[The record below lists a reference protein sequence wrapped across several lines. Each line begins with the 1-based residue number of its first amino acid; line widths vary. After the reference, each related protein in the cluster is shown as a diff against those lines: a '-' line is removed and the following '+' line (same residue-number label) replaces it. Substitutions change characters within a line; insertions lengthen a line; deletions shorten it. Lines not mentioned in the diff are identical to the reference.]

1 MRKWTGMVMSA
12 AWLLVAA
19 PVHATTAGAIPAA
32 ATVGVPAIPT
42 LRHIDVADGLPS
54 SNINALAFDP
64 DDYLW
69 LATIDGLARYDGV
82 GVQAWRHVPGGASS
96 LPGNYITVLHVDPQ
110 GRIWVAPE
118 GRGLSVLDPDHGGF
132 RHYRKATHRQMGSDD
147 VWAITSHDG
156 DLWFGT
162 FGAGLHRLEGDGT
175 ITRYMPDDDDPR
187 SLPSDIVLSLSVDSD
202 AQLWIGTTR
211 GLARWTGRDFERV
224 ALPGEQPAPM
234 IFSATPV
241 GDSLWVG
248 ARSGPFR
255 RDPDGSWHRP
265 EWASMF
271 EYSNAIYS
279 VLSEPD
285 GELWL
290 ASYRQL
296 WRVVPGAPPVPVPIG
311 TKGPVSP
318 MYQMLRQPNGAMWFP
333 VPGVGLGY
341 LQPDWRRIAQFSPG
355 RDGLSAELDPGI
367 AIAQDGGVW
376 LAGERSQLERL
387 DPDGN
392 VIAVDEAV
400 QRQIEGAR
408 AMSLLE
414 DAAGRPWLG
423 QRRALLRIDPDGGG
437 QGRVRRWGVNDMSD
451 PTLGGPVDL
460 LAQAPDG
467 SVWVSFAGA
476 GLQQRNPDSGEVL
489 QTVLAGPEQGL
500 GVGDTEA
507 IGFDDGGHLWIAG
520 GHGLR
525 RWSTTA
531 RKFVEVPGIDIAD
544 RVFAFDFGAS
554 DELWLQRLSGLEHYR
569 RGNDGWHRIDRVG
582 MDHGIPAVEGAG
594 LRIDGEGRV
603 WLSSLRGLF
612 RWDPAREHVHRFGL
626 PDGLTSQESVKR
638 ALVLSDDGVLAATLA
653 DGGVVMVDTLAPDPP
668 PLQPAL
674 HVDRVEVR
682 RDGQWF
688 ALDRTQPLQLTPK
701 DREMRVQ
708 LRLLSYDDPQANRY
722 FTRLEG
728 YDSDWIAHGASG
740 ERVFAGLPA
749 GDYTLRAR
757 AVDAAGNAAVEQVLR
772 FGVQPP
778 WWRTPWALA
787 GFAGLLA
794 LLAWWAADEYRERLK
809 RRQALQQAEHEHKV
823 AREASLAKTRFLA
836 TLGHE
841 VRTPM
846 TGVLGMSELLL
857 GTGLDPVQRNYTE
870 SIRGAGEHLLR
881 LVNDALDLARLESGR
896 LELAEQALDL
906 RALLDDMVAMMAP
919 LARARGLALVVDIA
933 VDAPKG
939 VRGDPVRLRQILL
952 NLLGNAIKFTE
963 RGSVTLGLPRDE
975 GGGIRL
981 RVADT
986 GPGLNAEQQTRLFRR
1001 FEQGEGE
1008 RTAARYGGS
1017 GLGLAICQELA
1028 AAMGGT
1034 IKVESA
1040 PGAGAC
1046 FDVCLPL
1053 PDAVVVHATVP
1064 AVAPDA
1070 RAPLSL
1076 LLVEDDPIVAEVI
1089 SGLLQAQ
1096 GHRVTHAGHGLTALA
1111 EVATGRF
1118 DAALLDLDLPGMD
1131 GVALARHL
1139 RAQGFEARL
1148 TATTARADAEAE
1160 PQAMAAGFDRFLR
1173 KPVNGAM
1180 LRDLLDNAESARCGS
1195 RPTG

>member
-1 MRKWTGMVMSA
+1 MSA

-19 PVHATTAGAIPAA
+19 PVHATTAGTVPI
-32 ATVGVPAIPT
+32 ATNAEIPAIPT

-54 SNINALAFDP
+54 SNIHGLAFDP
-64 DDYLW
+64 DGYLW

-82 GVQAWRHVPGGASS
+82 GVQVWRHVPGDADS
-96 LPGNYITVLHVDPQ
+96 LPGNYITVMHVDPH
-110 GRIWVAPE
+110 GRVWVAPE
-118 GRGLSVLDPDHGGF
+118 GRGLSVLDPDHDGF
-132 RHYRKATHRQMGSDD
+132 RHYRKASHPQMGSDD
-147 VWAITSHDG
+147 VWAIASHDG
-156 DLWFGT
+156 ALWFGT
-162 FGAGLHRLEGDGT
+162 FGGGLHRLDADGT
-175 ITRYMPDDDDPR
+175 ITRYMPRDDDPR
-187 SLPSDIVLSLSVDSD
+187 SLPSDTVLSLSVDND
-202 AQLWIGTTR
+202 QRLWIGTTR

-224 ALPGEQPAPM
+224 ALPGETPAPM
-234 IFSATPV
+234 IYSATPV

-265 EWASMF
+265 DWAAMF
-271 EYSNAIYS
+271 EAPNTLFG
-279 VLSEPD
+279 VLAEPD

-296 WRVVPGAPPVPVPIG
+296 WRVSPGAVPVPVPIG
-311 TKGPVSP
+311 AKGPVSP

-341 LQPDWRRIAQFSPG
+341 LQPDWRRIAEFSRE
-355 RDGLSAELDPGI
+355 RDGLSAELYPGI
-367 AIAQDGGVW
+367 ALARDGGVW
-376 LAGERSQLERL
+376 LAGERGQLERL
-387 DPDGN
+387 DADGN
-392 VIAVDEAV
+392 LIAMDEAV
-400 QRQIEGAR
+400 RDQLEGAR

-414 DAAGRPWLG
+414 DSAGRLWLG
-423 QRRALLRIDPDGGG
+423 QRRGLFRIDLDGDPDAGG
-437 QGRVRRWGVNDMSD
+437 VRRWGSD
-451 PTLGGPVDL
+451 DSAAAILGGPLDL
-460 LAQAPDG
+460 IAQGPDG
-467 SVWVSFAGA
+467 SIWLSFAGA
-476 GLQQRNPDSGEVL
+476 GLQQRDADSGKVL
-489 QTVLAGPEQGL
+489 QTVLAGPERGL

-507 IGFDDGGHLWIAG
+507 IGFDDGGHPWIAG

-525 RWSTTA
+525 RWDATA
-531 RKFVEVPGIDIAD
+531 RKFVAVPGIDIVD
-544 RVFAFDFGAS
+544 RVFVFDFDDTGDA
-554 DELWLQRLSGLEHYR
+554 LWLQRLSGLEHYR
-569 RGNDGWHRIDRVG
+569 RGNDGWHRVDRVG
-582 MDHGIPAVEGAG
+582 MEHGIPAVEGAG
-594 LRIDGEGRV
+594 LRIDREGRV

-612 RWDPAREHVHRFGL
+612 RWDPDREHVHRFGL
-626 PDGLTSQESVKR
+626 PDGLSSQEFIDR

-674 HVDRVEVR
+674 HVDQVEVR
-682 RDGQWF
+682 RDGQWL
-688 ALDRTQPLQLTPK
+688 ALDRTQPLQLTPD

-722 FTRLEG
+722 FTRLDG

-749 GDYTLRAR
+749 GDYVLRAR

-787 GFAGLLA
+787 GFVGLLG
-794 LLAWWAADEYRERLK
+794 LLAWWAADGYRERLK
-809 RRQALQQAEHEHKV
+809 RRRALQRAEHEHKV

-881 LVNDALDLARLESGR
+881 LVNDALDLARIESGK
-896 LELAEQALDL
+896 LELAEQAFDL
-906 RALLDDMVAMMAP
+906 RVLLDGMVALMAP
-919 LARARGLALVVDIA
+919 LARAQGLMLVVDIA

-939 VRGDPVRLRQILL
+939 VLGDPVRLRQILL

-963 RGSVTLGLPRDE
+963 RGSVTLGVARDE

-1001 FEQGEGE
+1001 FEQAEGE

-1046 FDVCLPL
+1046 FDVLLPL
-1053 PDAVVVHATVP
+1053 PDAVIAHATVP

-1070 RAPLSL
+1070 GAPLSL

-1096 GHRVTHAGHGLTALA
+1096 GHRVTHAGHGLTALV

-1118 DAALLDLDLPGMD
+1118 DVALLDLDLPGMD
-1131 GVALARHL
+1131 GIALARHL
-1139 RAQGFEARL
+1139 RTQGFDARL
-1148 TATTARADAEAE
+1148 IAITARADAEAE

-1173 KPVNGAM
+1173 KPVTGAM
-1180 LRDLLDNAESARCGS
+1180 LRDLLEDASQSSG
-1195 RPTG
+1195 